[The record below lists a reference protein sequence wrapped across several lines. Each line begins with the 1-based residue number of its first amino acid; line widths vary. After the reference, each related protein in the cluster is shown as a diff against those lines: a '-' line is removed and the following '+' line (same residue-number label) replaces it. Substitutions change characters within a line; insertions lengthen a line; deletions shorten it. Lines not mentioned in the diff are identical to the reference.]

1 MQARKR
7 KEIDQHAHPKVIEGY
22 VHNPYGNGTNVVYK
36 IWDPLVAMQKKGQ
49 ITADQ
54 YEAAQRLQFAYETVY
69 GQAGGAMDFDR
80 ARGGG
85 SPGAGPAQFYMVASE
100 TLRLA
105 KTWLYPR
112 DHAVVYRI
120 CIQGMKVA
128 DCANLFG
135 EGKEAKLEAGRALK
149 RGLSELA
156 RRWGYSSAIAKS
168 KASFYREEEPV
179 VQDIPVVRGNTFIM
193 S

>member
-1 MQARKR
+1 MQARKQ
-7 KEIDQHAHPKVIEGY
+7 KTSHKVIQGA
-22 VHNPYGNGTNVVYK
+22 VHNPYGNGTNIVCK

-54 YEAAQRLQFAYETVY
+54 YLAAQRIQFAYETVY

-85 SPGAGPAQFYMVASE
+85 NPGAGPAQFYMVASE
-100 TLRLA
+100 SLRLA
-105 KTWLYPR
+105 KLWLYPR
-112 DHAVVYRI
+112 DHAVVYRV
-120 CIQGMKVA
+120 CIQGLRVA

-135 EGKEAKLEAGRALK
+135 EGKEAKLEAGRSLK

-156 RRWGYSSAIAKS
+156 RRWGYSGSNTKR
-168 KASFYREEEPV
+168 KPEFFREEESRV
-179 VQDIPVVRGNTFIM
+179 EDIPVVRGNTFIM
-193 S
+193 T